1 MPWLCPAGAGGGG
14 GNGGQWRLLTLGST
28 SGNFEISLI
37 PSLVISRIR
46 LSFPPFWLI
55 LWVSTHIRHAPF
67 LIVRRPLPSLSPYA
81 PFVFITCLTLGALE
95 FVVLS

>member
-37 PSLVISRIR
+37 PSPVISRIR
-46 LSFPPFWLI
+46 LSFPTFWLI
-55 LWVSTHIRHAPF
+55 LWVSMHI
-67 LIVRRPLPSLSPYA
+67 LPSLSPYA
-81 PFVFITCLTLGALE
+81 PFVFITCLTLGALQ